1 MEEDDFEES
10 RWIGAITR
18 REKPKHKTTRRKPA
32 ARTRKTKKEDMDDF
46 VNGDDDTTD
55 DNDFIE
61 LDSHFFLT
69 HRDVPKPE
77 TKEESPSDK

>member
-10 RWIGAITR
+10 LCMEVITS
-18 REKPKHKTTRRKPA
+18 REKMKRKTTRRKPA
-32 ARTRKTKKEDMDDF
+32 ARMRKTKKEERDDF

-61 LDSHFFLT
+61 CESVCFLT
-69 HRDVPKPE
+69 CRDPSKPVA
-77 TKEESPSDK
+77 KEESLSDK

>member
-18 REKPKHKTTRRKPA
+18 REKPKRKTTRRKPA

-69 HRDVPKPE
+69 RRDVPKPE

>member
-10 RWIGAITR
+10 LRMGVITS
-18 REKPKHKTTRRKPA
+18 REKPKRKTTRRKPA
-32 ARTRKTKKEDMDDF
+32 ARTRKTKKEEMDDF

-61 LDSHFFLT
+61 CGGVCFLT
-69 HRDVPKPE
+69 RRDPSKPVA
-77 TKEESPSDK
+77 KEESLSDK

>member
-1 MEEDDFEES
+1 MK
-10 RWIGAITR
+10 AITS
-18 REKPKHKTTRRKPA
+18 REKPKRKATRRKPA

-61 LDSHFFLT
+61 FDLRCLLT
-69 HRDVPKPE
+69 RRDVPKPAA
-77 TKEESPSDK
+77 KEESPSDK